1 MEAAKLDLAGGTMSG
16 HIDMGGRNLENATMV
31 QANFVNTNLINSPLG
46 EVYLGNVLNADSNS
60 ITNLPAPTNDGDAA
74 NKLYVDSA
82 DQSLATALSSEISR
96 AEAAEDSL
104 EIALS
109 SEVSYLL
116 ANTDLTSID
125 SFAEV
130 SDALAAQVSDFTAIY
145 FKKATFT
152 GLINGTNDQFTLSS
166 SVRGGSETVYLNGL
180 LQEAGVDY
188 TVAGDVIA
196 FTSVPQTG
204 DKVVIYAVY

>member
-1 MEAAKLDLAGGTMSG
+1 LNLAGGTMSG
-16 HIDMGGRNLENATMV
+16 AIDMGGNIITNANTVNSSTIVTDAIDALSGFITMYG
-31 QANFVNTNLINSPLG
+31 QFDYQDYNG
-46 EVYLGNVLNADSNS
+46 
-60 ITNLPAPTNDGDAA
+60 ITNLGTPTANGDAA

-82 DQSLATALSSEISR
+82 DQSLTTALSSEISR

-104 EIALS
+104 EVALS

-188 TVAGDVIA
+188 TVAGDVIT
-196 FTSVPQTG
+196 FTSVPHTG

>member
-1 MEAAKLDLAGGTMSG
+1 MSG
-16 HIDMGGRNLENATMV
+16 NIDLGGNNI
-31 QANFVNTNLINSPLG
+31 QG
-46 EVYLGNVLNADSNS
+46 GNS
-60 ITNLPAPTNDGDAA
+60 IGADTMFTERLDNSYGTPIFLEKALDATYGGIINLPAPTNDGDAA

-188 TVAGDVIA
+188 TVAGDVIT
-196 FTSVPQTG
+196 FTSVPHTG